1 METVFKLAKA
11 LAIDIKRDC
20 FWELYFPTGDTDPTI
35 IQNLMID
42 DFALCLRFENIK
54 FQDIIEDYIN
64 SHNPF
69 DFDYSPKDEDIIFLQ
84 FEFEGTNLKY
94 TFTYS
99 SNKNKWFVPTGYTI
113 RYSCIEK
120 SISGLIVNPL
130 SILLEWA

>member
-1 METVFKLAKA
+1 MKTGFKLAKA
-11 LAIDIKRDC
+11 SAIDIKQDC
-20 FWELYFPTGDTDPTI
+20 FWELYFPTGVIDPTI
-35 IQNLMID
+35 LQNLMLD
-42 DFALCLRFENIK
+42 DFELSIRFEDIR
-54 FQDIIEDYIN
+54 FQDVLENYLN
-64 SHNPF
+64 SHNSF
-69 DFDYSPKDEDIIFLQ
+69 DFDYSPKDEDIVFLQ

-99 SNKNKWFVPTGYTI
+99 SNKNKWFVPTANAS